1 MTQHLPRQA
10 TVSVLVV
17 KGLQVDEPDW
27 CAGHSDG
34 RAQFKPDITH
44 NGPETS
50 ATFHTPDGAYT
61 YLRAWI
67 TQAPYGEAHPEPLPL
82 LAVEIDGDMPAMT
95 PEAVRAF
102 TTTTRERLAE
112 LDALADELARL
123 RGEDR

>member
-10 TVSVLVV
+10 IVSVLVV
-17 KGLQVDEPDW
+17 NDLEIDEPDW

-44 NGPETS
+44 NGPET
-50 ATFHTPDGAYT
+50 AVTFHTPDGAYT

-67 TQAPYGEAHPEPLPL
+67 TQAPYGEIRPEPLPL
-82 LAVEIDGDMPAMT
+82 LAVEIENDVASMSPA
-95 PEAVRAF
+95 AVRAF
-102 TTTTRERLAE
+102 TATTRERLAE

-123 RGEDR
+123 RGEDQ